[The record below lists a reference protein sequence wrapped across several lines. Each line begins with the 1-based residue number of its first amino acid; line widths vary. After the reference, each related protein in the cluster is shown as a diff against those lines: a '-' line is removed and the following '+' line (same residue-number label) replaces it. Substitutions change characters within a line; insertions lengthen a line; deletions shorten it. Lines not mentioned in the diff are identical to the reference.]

1 MATRIS
7 VRQNPNGQSGGWI
20 CKHSAKTGQPAESNG
35 QVILCE
41 KCAAS
46 VRNGA
51 ELLDY
56 LTRQPIAAAKVTDAG
71 QGKRAAAATK

>member
-7 VRQNPNGQSGGWI
+7 VRTNTSGQFAGWI
-20 CKHSAKTGQPAESNG
+20 CKHSAKTGQAAEANG
-35 QVILCE
+35 QVILCD

-56 LTRQPIAAAKVTDAG
+56 LTRQPIEATKITLAG
-71 QGKRAAAATK
+71 QAKRAASAK